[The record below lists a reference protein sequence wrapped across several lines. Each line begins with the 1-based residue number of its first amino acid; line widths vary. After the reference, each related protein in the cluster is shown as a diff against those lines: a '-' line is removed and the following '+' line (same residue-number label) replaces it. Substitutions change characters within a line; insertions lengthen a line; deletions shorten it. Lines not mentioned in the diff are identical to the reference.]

1 MSLAIYGIFNLSSKF
16 LGSKLRLLVFIE
28 PLICKRYERINTTPP
43 YLLSNSQVYIY
54 LKVTFKSVGVI
65 PTVEKSN
72 AMGHSRM
79 TNRIE

>member
-1 MSLAIYGIFNLSSKF
+1 MSH
-16 LGSKLRLLVFIE
+16 
-28 PLICKRYERINTTPP
+28 
-43 YLLSNSQVYIY
+43 SQVLMY